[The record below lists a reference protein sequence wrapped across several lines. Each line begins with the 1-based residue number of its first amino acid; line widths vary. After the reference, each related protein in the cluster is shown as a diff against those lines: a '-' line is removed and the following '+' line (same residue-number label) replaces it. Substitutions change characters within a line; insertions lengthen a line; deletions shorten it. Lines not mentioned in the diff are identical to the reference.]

1 MCILYVVG
9 MPAVN
14 LADVTLRAL
23 RMLRA
28 VDLVVVQNVDRAQEF
43 LAFHGIETPLAHY
56 ARYKGTV
63 EGEPVL
69 EALTCGDVAL
79 LCEEGRAASG
89 GFGRLVCAALERGF
103 VVSAVPGPSAAV
115 MALVISGLPADAYMS
130 LGFLPR
136 RAVERRQLLACL
148 AAERRTLVA
157 FQTADCLLVTLRDV
171 AEMLGDRPLALL
183 PLGVTPDE
191 GIWRGT
197 VSEAAVHFEV
207 DLFPG
212 EWALVIGGATEEA
225 GRWPEDRVRSEL
237 ARLLAEG
244 LGRKVAAQQVA
255 RASGWRSREVYRLA
269 TEGRFRV

>member
-1 MCILYVVG
+1 MGTLYVVG
-9 MPAVN
+9 IPPAS

-23 RMLRA
+23 RVLRA

-43 LAFHGIETPLAHY
+43 LACHGIETPLAHY
-56 ARYKGTV
+56 ARDKGTE

-79 LCEEGRAASG
+79 LCEEGRAISG
-89 GFGRLVCAALERGF
+89 ELGRLVCNALEKGF
-103 VVSAVPGPSAAV
+103 AVLTVPGPSPAV
-115 MALVISGLPADAYMS
+115 TALVTSGLPANAYMS

-136 RAVERRQLLACL
+136 RAVERRQLLTSL
-148 AAERRTLVA
+148 AVERRTLVA
-157 FQTADCLLVTLRDV
+157 FQIVDCLLATLRDV
-171 AEMLGDRPLALL
+171 AEVLGDRPLALL
-183 PLGVTPDE
+183 PLDVASDE

-197 VSEAAVHFEV
+197 VSEAVVHFEV
-207 DLFPG
+207 DLSLG
-212 EWALVIGGATEEA
+212 EWALVVGGATGEA
-225 GRWPEDRVRSEL
+225 GRWPEDRVQSEL

-255 RASGWRSREVYRLA
+255 RASGWRPREVYRLA